1 MVQSSNG
8 YVFECTYHE
17 RHIPKAAGF
26 RWDPDRRQWWTDK
39 PVVANKLVDYATPET
54 KEGIEQG
61 VKEHEDTLTLSRAA
75 SLDSDIDIP
84 APDGLEY
91 LPFQRAGIA
100 YASTR
105 QNVLF
110 ADEQGLGKTIQ
121 AIGTINLDDSIR
133 TVLVIVPATLRINWQ
148 REMEKWFVNPRTIG
162 IATSKEFPDTDV
174 AIINY
179 DILKNHRK
187 ALHSREWDCL
197 ICDESHYLKNAKAQ
211 RTKEVVGGRGIKPIS
226 ARRIL
231 FLTGTPILNKPIEL
245 WTTLKRL
252 DPSTWRSW
260 KYFTDRY
267 CDAHHNGFGW
277 DTSGASNLNELQEIL
292 RSTIMVRRLKSEV
305 MKELPPIRRQVIA
318 LPANG
323 ALTAIQNEW
332 KAMHEYKESL
342 AKLRAAVEIAKVSD
356 DPEDYANAVEELQSG
371 AKVAF
376 EQMSKARY
384 ETAMAKLPIAIQH
397 IKDMLENESKIV
409 IFAHHLD
416 VLNTLYEEFKDE
428 AVILTGQTKLDGRQ
442 SAVDR
447 FQNDD
452 KIKLFIGS
460 IQAAGVGIT
469 LTAASTEIF
478 VELDWVPANISQ
490 AESRCHRIGQ
500 LGSVLVQHLVLDGS
514 LDAHMVQTLIAKQ
527 DVLDEALDA
536 PIEEREPFIL
546 PTLPIEEPSTAR
558 VTKREIYEE
567 AETITPEPIEAVR
580 EGLMMLAMLDP
591 DRASEINQEG
601 FNAVDAKI
609 GHDLAWQARLT
620 PKQAILGRKILRK
633 YRRQL
638 GNELMERMG
647 STGGD

>member
-1 MVQSSNG
+1 MVG
-8 YVFECTYHE
+8 
-17 RHIPKAAGF
+17 
-26 RWDPDRRQWWTDK
+26 
-39 PVVANKLVDYATPET
+39 
-54 KEGIEQG
+54 
-61 VKEHEDTLTLSRAA
+61 
-75 SLDSDIDIP
+75 
-84 APDGLEY
+84 EY
-91 LPFQRAGIA
+91 DNF
-100 YASTR
+100 
-105 QNVLF
+105 
-110 ADEQGLGKTIQ
+110 
-121 AIGTINLDDSIR
+121 
-133 TVLVIVPATLRINWQ
+133 
-148 REMEKWFVNPRTIG
+148 
-162 IATSKEFPDTDV
+162 
-174 AIINY
+174 
-179 DILKNHRK
+179 
-187 ALHSREWDCL
+187 
-197 ICDESHYLKNAKAQ
+197 
-211 RTKEVVGGRGIKPIS
+211 
-226 ARRIL
+226 
-231 FLTGTPILNKPIEL
+231 
-245 WTTLKRL
+245 
-252 DPSTWRSW
+252 
-260 KYFTDRY
+260 
-267 CDAHHNGFGW
+267 
-277 DTSGASNLNELQEIL
+277 
-292 RSTIMVRRLKSEV
+292 
-305 MKELPPIRRQVIA
+305 
-318 LPANG
+318 
-323 ALTAIQNEW
+323 
-332 KAMHEYKESL
+332 
-342 AKLRAAVEIAKVSD
+342 
-356 DPEDYANAVEELQSG
+356 
-371 AKVAF
+371 
-376 EQMSKARY
+376 
-384 ETAMAKLPIAIQH
+384 IAIQH

-416 VLNTLYEEFKDE
+416 VLNTLHEEFKDE
-428 AVILTGQTKLDGRQ
+428 AVILTGQTKPEDRQ
-442 SAVDR
+442 LAVDR
-447 FQNDD
+447 FQNNEE
-452 KIKLFIGS
+452 IKLFIGS

-567 AETITPEPIEAVR
+567 AETIAPEQIDAVH